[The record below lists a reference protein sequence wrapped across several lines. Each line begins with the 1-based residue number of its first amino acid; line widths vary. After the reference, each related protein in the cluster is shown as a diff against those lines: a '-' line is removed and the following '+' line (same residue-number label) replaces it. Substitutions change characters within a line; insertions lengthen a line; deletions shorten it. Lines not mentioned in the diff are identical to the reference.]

1 MPRELI
7 EIPLSNLG
15 VVCNAD
21 SKDMPD
27 NYVVSSKNL
36 DPMSPIGRIKPI
48 KTYSSTTDGHK
59 TATKAVWLNDSSEV
73 TGLLYTD
80 GTDLKLTGTFYGT
93 QAASTVKTTCN
104 PSSMELF
111 NKAVHL
117 GLGNATPKWVGY
129 IENKQFG
136 SAASTSI
143 QIQDAECTIGESY
156 QSLSKVSTD
165 GTYLYGVT
173 DGGKHIYK
181 FDLATETLVKEST
194 FLLDYTISLCV
205 DGTYIWLLHKRGS
218 TYYVAKFT
226 NELEFILDAPISGT
240 DNNSNTIPP
249 SGSTLSDIEK
259 TNGALWISPYNPT
272 NPCHY
277 VWKFTRPSTNSTI
290 TLTDMHPFIL
300 AGGSNGMWDTTDALI
315 SYARKPLVQFSNT
328 AMCFACACTGTLYD
342 DSSYPQQVYGG
353 LIKIEEAYSPSGTTY
368 FDGVDLEFYNITTS
382 EMPDYKDLQ
391 ISLSYG
397 VSNRRLYKYNKNGS
411 TITSYVIPAFGVYKS
426 VPNMTIESTNGVT
439 LTAQDVY
446 ILPINTTGTSITVH
460 LFKQQNS
467 DWYKKINSSTGSWG
481 SETAVFKSKID
492 ITFKDTVTDSSGL
505 LSTKAYFYAINYVFD
520 DIQQSPLSSIFRCNL
535 KTVKQ
540 KEVTIKLKDTT
551 AGVFNK
557 KRVTAVNLYRAEND
571 ADAPVKE
578 TLMRFVASF
587 DIRESFPLIDNDY
600 YQIVFIDDG
609 QTGPTFEAMAEY
621 SELVDSTIIKH
632 TYSTQLGGYRYIAKC
647 YKEELPDAEHIIFRS
662 KLYSFDTFDWTT
674 DLLRCFYVPKAI
686 KGFNNRLFVFFE
698 NLIWRVNP
706 DLQPEED
713 YQGIGIFDNL
723 EPLVTDEGM
732 YWMDKNGIYFHN
744 GSTITDISV
753 PIKTSY
759 SSSYKSYT
767 DTIAAGTQRC
777 MAYSPEKKCVLFSSL
792 NSGTGN
798 IWVWH
803 TESKQWFF
811 WEYGTV
817 TSFYMFNGYKGEV
830 FISTTGNFRQLFN
843 GSNYESAE
851 FVTKKYDAG
860 TSKQKKKW
868 YKVKSRTSGTVSTT
882 YAYDDSTSFSS
893 FTESLN
899 NLSAY
904 NLQLKFS
911 MTGDSYIDSAEIILR
926 QMRGYR

>member
-1 MPRELI
+1 MDIRLQPR
-7 EIPLSNLG
+7 
-15 VVCNAD
+15 
-21 SKDMPD
+21 
-27 NYVVSSKNL
+27 
-36 DPMSPIGRIKPI
+36 
-48 KTYSSTTDGHK
+48 
-59 TATKAVWLNDSSEV
+59 AVWLNDSSEV

-117 GLGNATPKWVGY
+117 GLGNAIPKWVGY
-129 IENKQFG
+129 SEYQQFG
-136 SAASTSI
+136 ASAKTTI
-143 QIQDAECTIGESY
+143 LYEDAEVTTGEIFEP
-156 QSLSKVSTD
+156 LSKVVTD
-165 GTYLYGVT
+165 GTYIYGVK
-173 DGGKHIYK
+173 DGGSAIYK
-181 FDLATETLVKEST
+181 FNLST
-194 FLLDYTISLCV
+194 KSYVAKSDYLFHYTISIAI
-205 DGTYIWLLHKRGS
+205 DGSYIWILHKRGGTFYLS
-218 TYYVAKFT
+218 KFSSDLIVIFESALSVT
-226 NELEFILDAPISGT
+226 LDIDT
-240 DNNSNTIPP
+240 V
-249 SGSTLSDIEK
+249 LSDIECTTDYIWIATYLDADSGNSKKLYRCTELTDNSTK
-259 TNGALWISPYNPT
+259 TLSDATPSDDIGGSPGYWSDGWHISPPE
-272 NPCHY
+272 
-277 VWKFTRPSTNSTI
+277 WKYP
-290 TLTDMHPFIL
+290 
-300 AGGSNGMWDTTDALI
+300 
-315 SYARKPLVQFSNT
+315 RKS
-328 AMCFACACTGTLYD
+328 
-342 DSSYPQQVYGG
+342 
-353 LIKIEEAYSPSGTTY
+353 LIKITADTVGLAFILDSKGKLNNADNIAVDVDGGLFRVHDDYSGGLY
-368 FDGVDLEFYNITTS
+368 DG
-382 EMPDYKDLQ
+382 
-391 ISLSYG
+391 ISLEIFGIAPSLLPSRYNLRIAYNPAN
-397 VSNRRLYKYNKNGS
+397 VRLYLIDRNS
-411 TITSYVIPAFGVYKS
+411 TDKGIYSHGAFG
-426 VPNMTIESTNGVT
+426 NGVFNKTQYMVRDLNDTTTT
-439 LTAQDVY
+439 LVDPVP
-446 ILPINTTGTSITVH
+446 LPIN
-460 LFKQQNS
+460 
-467 DWYKKINSSTGSWG
+467 STGSQVEMHIFSEYSSHWVYKLNSAIGTWG
-481 SETAVFKSKID
+481 TETNAIKSGIEL
-492 ITFKDTVTDSSGL
+492 TFRDNGVVSGGL
-505 LSTKAYFYAINYVFD
+505 VNTKRYYYAINYVFD
-520 DIQQSPLSSIFRCNL
+520 NIQQSPLSNTYRVPLTPSNNQI
-535 KTVKQ
+535 
-540 KEVTIKLKDTT
+540 EVTIKLRDIT
-551 AGVFNK
+551 GPELNK
-557 KRVTAVNLYRAEND
+557 KRITAVNLFRAEGLPD
-571 ADAPVKE
+571 GLVKDS
-578 TLMRFVASF
+578 LFRFVQKF
-587 DIRESFPLIDNDY
+587 DIEQAYPLINSEY
-600 YQIVFIDDG
+600 YQLICIDDG
-609 QTGPTFEAMAEY
+609 QVGPTFEAMAEY
-621 SELVDSTIIKH
+621 SETIKSTMVKH

-647 YKEELPDAEHIIFRS
+647 YKDELPDAEHIIFRS

-674 DLLRCFYVPKAI
+674 DLLRCPYVPKAI

-744 GSTITDISV
+744 GSIITDISV

-777 MAYSPEKKCVLFSSL
+777 IAYSPEKKCVLFSSL

-817 TSFYMFNGYKGEV
+817 TSFYMFNGYKGEI

-843 GSNYESAE
+843 GSTYESAE